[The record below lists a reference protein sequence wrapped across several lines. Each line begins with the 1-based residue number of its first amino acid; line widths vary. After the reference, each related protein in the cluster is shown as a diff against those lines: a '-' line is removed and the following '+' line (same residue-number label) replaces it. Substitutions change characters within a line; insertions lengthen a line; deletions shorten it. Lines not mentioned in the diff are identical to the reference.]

1 MFLLSGEERGGEIKW
16 VVVRE
21 KKKFLCFSGCA
32 AKEPNR
38 TARKSRREWMNGWR
52 GRTQKK
58 QHTVNVS
65 AQDGHEVVGWWWRN
79 GKECGCCANG
89 SLVPALSKWAM
100 SEKKQEK
107 KRQHCR
113 NRGGDVPK
121 QRCTHGWSS
130 RLRIRS
136 PGRMAISPLIPHHL
150 LISVI
155 CHQPR

>member
-16 VVVRE
+16 VVVR
-21 KKKFLCFSGCA
+21 KKKNSFASLA
-32 AKEPNR
+32 ALQKNQTGLHVRVGVNEW
-38 TARKSRREWMNGWR
+38 TAGEDA
-52 GRTQKK
+52 QKK